1 MLTAEASK
9 LTAEASKL
17 TAEASKLT
25 AEASKLT
32 AEASKLTVEASKL
45 TAETSRM
52 TAETSRMTAETS
64 RMTAEASTTEARDG
78 RGKAMA
84 SVLYQSIETL
94 SKDKGIDPE
103 IVVGAVEDAIALAT
117 RKYYKTTESMRAEM
131 DRETGEIRA
140 YVFKTVVETPEQVED
155 ETNQISLEKAR
166 EMAPEVEVGGELRFY
181 KDTTPLGRIAAQ
193 MAKQV
198 IFQKVREA
206 ERDTVFN
213 EYNHR
218 AGEVLNATVKRLEP
232 MDTIFDLG
240 KAEARMP
247 KREQSR
253 LEQFAVGE
261 RVRVVLLRVDRAAK
275 GPQVIVSRAA
285 PGLVSSLFQ
294 SEVPEIYD
302 GTVTI
307 RAIAREAGERTK
319 IAVMSRDKD
328 VDPVGACV
336 GMKGMRVQSIIREL
350 RGEKIDII
358 EYSEE
363 ITTFAEK
370 ALQPAKVSRV
380 SITDLG
386 EKQIE
391 VIVDDTQLSLAIGK
405 KGQNVRLAAKLL
417 QWKID
422 IKSEEEKRQEVEQ
435 QMTAM
440 SGGPTTPIEQVT
452 ELGEQILE
460 KLIAAGITTIE
471 ELADMTPEQLEEVP
485 GIGEKTVEKISTAVR
500 HYFGQYEE
508 GEERPAVAAIAAASE
523 IEGDAAEASADAEVS
538 HPDHARDV
546 EASLGSEASTEDNI
560 IAAEESTGEA
570 EESMLSEKL
579 SGTTEERLAE
589 EAAEFGEA
597 QELNGVSTD
606 DLIAAEDRAS
616 MSDAN
621 DDADAR
627 EEKIELENDEVDNLA
642 VQANEVSDEGIDT
655 DGHDRG

>member
-1 MLTAEASK
+1 
-9 LTAEASKL
+9 
-17 TAEASKLT
+17 
-25 AEASKLT
+25 
-32 AEASKLTVEASKL
+32 
-45 TAETSRM
+45 
-52 TAETSRMTAETS
+52 
-64 RMTAEASTTEARDG
+64 
-78 RGKAMA
+78 MA

-94 SKDKGIDPE
+94 SRDKGIEPA

-117 RKYYKTTESMRAEM
+117 RKYYKTQENMRAEM

-140 YVFKTVVETPEQVED
+140 YVFKTVVESPEQVED
-155 ETNQISLEKAR
+155 DINQMTLEQAR
-166 EMAPEVEVGGELRFY
+166 ELAPEVEVGGELRFY
-181 KDTTPLGRIAAQ
+181 KDTSPLGRIAAQ
-193 MAKQV
+193 MAMQV
-198 IFQKVREA
+198 
-206 ERDTVFN
+206 
-213 EYNHR
+213 
-218 AGEVLNATVKRLEP
+218 
-232 MDTIFDLG
+232 IFDLG

-285 PGLVSSLFQ
+285 PGLVQNLFQ

-358 EYSEE
+358 EFSEE

-380 SITDLG
+380 SITDLAD
-386 EKQIE
+386 KQIE

-435 QMTAM
+435 QMQAM

-452 ELGEQILE
+452 ELGEAVLE
-460 KLIAAGITTIE
+460 KLIAAGITTVE
-471 ELADMTPEQLEEVP
+471 ALADMTPEQLEEVP
-485 GIGEKTVEKISTAVR
+485 GIGEKTLEKI
-500 HYFGQYEE
+500 G
-508 GEERPAVAAIAAASE
+508 VA
-523 IEGDAAEASADAEVS
+523 
-538 HPDHARDV
+538 
-546 EASLGSEASTEDNI
+546 
-560 IAAEESTGEA
+560 
-570 EESMLSEKL
+570 
-579 SGTTEERLAE
+579 
-589 EAAEFGEA
+589 
-597 QELNGVSTD
+597 
-606 DLIAAEDRAS
+606 
-616 MSDAN
+616 
-621 DDADAR
+621 
-627 EEKIELENDEVDNLA
+627 
-642 VQANEVSDEGIDT
+642 
-655 DGHDRG
+655 

>member
-1 MLTAEASK
+1 
-9 LTAEASKL
+9 
-17 TAEASKLT
+17 
-25 AEASKLT
+25 
-32 AEASKLTVEASKL
+32 
-45 TAETSRM
+45 
-52 TAETSRMTAETS
+52 
-64 RMTAEASTTEARDG
+64 
-78 RGKAMA
+78 MA

-94 SKDKGIDPE
+94 SRDKGIEPAV
-103 IVVGAVEDAIALAT
+103 VVGAVEDAIALAT
-117 RKYYKTTESMRAEM
+117 RKYYKTQENMRAEM
-131 DRETGEIRA
+131 DKETGEIRA
-140 YVFKTVVETPEQVED
+140 YVFKTVVESPEQVED
-155 ETNQISLEKAR
+155 EVNQMTLEAAR
-166 EMAPEVEVGGELRFY
+166 ELAPEVEVGGELRFY
-181 KDTTPLGRIAAQ
+181 KDTSPLGRIAAQ

-206 ERDTVFN
+206 ERDTVFL

-218 AGEVLNATVKRLEP
+218 AGEVLNASVKRLEP
-232 MDTIFDLG
+232 MDVIFDLG

-285 PGLVSSLFQ
+285 PALVQNLFQ

-380 SITDLG
+380 SIVDLA
-386 EKQIE
+386 EKQLE

-435 QMTAM
+435 QMQAM
-440 SGGPTTPIEQVT
+440 GGGPTTPVEQIV
-452 ELGEQILE
+452 ELGETILE
-460 KLIAAGITTIE
+460 KLIAAGITTVE

-485 GIGEKTVEKISTAVR
+485 GIGEKTVEKISVAVR
-500 HYFGQYEE
+500 HYFGHYEE
-508 GEERPAVAAIAAASE
+508 GEARPAAAVSAITADDSLEHLTSEAIGEAVAEATEETSMEKTPEAIL
-523 IEGDAAEASADAEVS
+523 AAEAGTG
-538 HPDHARDV
+538 HAHETHAV
-546 EASLGSEASTEDNI
+546 STEDI
-560 IAAEESTGEA
+560 VD
-570 EESMLSEKL
+570 
-579 SGTTEERLAE
+579 AE
-589 EAAEFGEA
+589 EAE
-597 QELNGVSTD
+597 S
-606 DLIAAEDRAS
+606 R
-616 MSDAN
+616 SDAFSE
-621 DDADAR
+621 ADAR
-627 EEKIELENDEVDNLA
+627 EEAIELDNDAVDTL
-642 VQANEVSDEGIDT
+642 VDQSQDVSDEGID
-655 DGHDRG
+655 DGKDRG

>member
-1 MLTAEASK
+1 
-9 LTAEASKL
+9 
-17 TAEASKLT
+17 
-25 AEASKLT
+25 
-32 AEASKLTVEASKL
+32 
-45 TAETSRM
+45 
-52 TAETSRMTAETS
+52 
-64 RMTAEASTTEARDG
+64 
-78 RGKAMA
+78 MA
-84 SVLYQSIETL
+84 SVLYQSIEAL
-94 SKDKGIDPE
+94 SRDKGIDPE
-103 IVVGAVEDAIALAT
+103 VVVGAVEDAIALAT
-117 RKYYKTTESMRAEM
+117 RKYYKTLESMRAEL

-140 YVFKTVVETPEQVED
+140 YVYKTVVEGPEQIED
-155 ETNQISLEKAR
+155 ETNQLTLEQAR
-166 EMAPEVEVGGELRFY
+166 AMAPEVEAGVELRFY
-181 KDTTPLGRIAAQ
+181 KDTSPLGRIAAQ

-206 ERDTVFN
+206 ERDTIFN

-285 PGLVSSLFQ
+285 PALVQNLFQ

-380 SITDLG
+380 SISDLAD
-386 EKQIE
+386 KQIE

-435 QMTAM
+435 EMQAM
-440 SGGPTTPIEQVT
+440 SGGPRTPVEQVT

-460 KLIAAGITTIE
+460 KLIAAGITTVE
-471 ELADMTPEQLEEVP
+471 ELADMTPEELEEVP

-500 HYFGQYEE
+500 HYFGHYEE
-508 GEERPAVAAIAAASE
+508 GEERPAPALPVDAETIGGAS
-523 IEGDAAEASADAEVS
+523 IEGDATRGEGAS
-538 HPDHARDV
+538 
-546 EASLGSEASTEDNI
+546 
-560 IAAEESTGEA
+560 EESDVAKTS
-570 EESMLSEKL
+570 EETLDRIVDDKVDVA
-579 SGTTEERLAE
+579 TTSIDRTPEELLAAD
-589 EAAEFGEA
+589 AAEFGEA
-597 QELNGVSTD
+597 QELNGISTEELAD
-606 DLIAAEDRAS
+606 AEDRAS
-616 MSDAN
+616 LSDAN
-621 DDADAR
+621 DEADAR
-627 EEKIELENDEVDNLA
+627 EEQIELGNDTIDELVD
-642 VQANEVSDEGIDT
+642 QAQEVSDEGIDT

>member
-1 MLTAEASK
+1 
-9 LTAEASKL
+9 
-17 TAEASKLT
+17 
-25 AEASKLT
+25 
-32 AEASKLTVEASKL
+32 
-45 TAETSRM
+45 
-52 TAETSRMTAETS
+52 
-64 RMTAEASTTEARDG
+64 
-78 RGKAMA
+78 MA
-84 SVLYQSIETL
+84 SALYQSIEAL
-94 SKDKGIDPE
+94 SREKGIEPE
-103 IVVGAVEDAIALAT
+103 VVVSAIEDAIALAT
-117 RKYYKTTESMRAEM
+117 RKYYKTQENMRAEM
-131 DRETGEIRA
+131 DRESGEIRA
-140 YVFKTVVETPEQVED
+140 YVYKTVVETPELVTD
-155 ETNQISLEKAR
+155 ETNELTLDAAR
-166 EMAPEVEVGGELRFY
+166 ELAPEVEVGGELRFY
-181 KDTTPLGRIAAQ
+181 KDTSPLGRIAAQ

-232 MDTIFDLG
+232 MDVIFDLG

-285 PGLVSSLFQ
+285 PALVQNLFQ

-302 GTVTI
+302 GTVSI

-358 EYSEE
+358 EYSDE

-380 SITDLG
+380 SITDLD

-417 QWKID
+417 NWKID

-435 QMTAM
+435 QMQAM
-440 SGGPTTPIEQVT
+440 SGGPSTPIEQVT
-452 ELGEQILE
+452 ELGETILE
-460 KLIAAGITTIE
+460 KLIAAGITTVEAVADMTAE
-471 ELADMTPEQLEEVP
+471 ELAEVP
-485 GIGEKTVEKISTAVR
+485 GIGEKTIEKISVAVR
-500 HYFGQYEE
+500 HYFGHYEE
-508 GEERPAVAAIAAASE
+508 GEDRPVPLATMETPTDTPETSSMSKTPEEIIAHERATLDPLDTPEEVDDISTEDIAAAEDSDSALDGFTDADNRE
-523 IEGDAAEASADAEVS
+523 SQIELDNDSIDELVNDSQEMSDETADIAE
-538 HPDHARDV
+538 
-546 EASLGSEASTEDNI
+546 T
-560 IAAEESTGEA
+560 
-570 EESMLSEKL
+570 
-579 SGTTEERLAE
+579 
-589 EAAEFGEA
+589 
-597 QELNGVSTD
+597 TD
-606 DLIAAEDRAS
+606 D
-616 MSDAN
+616 
-621 DDADAR
+621 
-627 EEKIELENDEVDNLA
+627 
-642 VQANEVSDEGIDT
+642 
-655 DGHDRG
+655 HDRG